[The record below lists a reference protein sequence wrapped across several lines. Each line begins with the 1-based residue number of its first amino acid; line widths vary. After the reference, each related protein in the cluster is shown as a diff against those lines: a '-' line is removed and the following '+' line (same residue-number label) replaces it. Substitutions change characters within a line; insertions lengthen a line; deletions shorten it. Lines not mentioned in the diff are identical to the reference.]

1 MGSILNQLGSVET
14 MLTGLDTAPKALLLA
29 VGLLLALI
37 YCFSGYT
44 SIKAIGALFGFVFG
58 LAIGFIIVG
67 VMGLSS
73 PLDIAVPAICG
84 IVMAMISFF
93 LFKLGVF
100 FAVAFAG
107 VWLVKEALAY
117 YPALSD
123 DATKILIAMCA
134 GAALGVIGVL
144 TMRHFIIVM
153 TAIFGGI
160 AFSKLIFDNIV
171 LITWDS
177 QVGTVLRILL
187 AAGLAIAGMAHQFKT
202 TGK

>member
-1 MGSILNQLGSVET
+1 MGSILTQLGSVET

-84 IVMAMISFF
+84 IIMAMISFF

-123 DATKILIAMCA
+123 DATKTLIAMCA
-134 GAALGVIGVL
+134 GVALGVIGVL

-187 AAGLAIAGMAHQFKT
+187 AAGLAIAGMVHQFRT